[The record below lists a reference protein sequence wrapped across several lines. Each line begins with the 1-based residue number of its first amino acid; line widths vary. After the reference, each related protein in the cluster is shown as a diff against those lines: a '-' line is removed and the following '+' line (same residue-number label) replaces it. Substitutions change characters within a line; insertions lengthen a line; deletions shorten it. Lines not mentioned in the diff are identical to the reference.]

1 MDQTL
6 QALGGILLK
15 AIPTIVLVLI
25 LHFYLKRMLFAP
37 LERVLKQ
44 RDEAT
49 AGAAKAAEESF
60 QRAERRTA
68 EYESAIRDARAE
80 VYREQEEA
88 RKQLL
93 ADQDAHL
100 KNSRARVDALIQ
112 EAKTRIHAETEAA
125 RRSLTD
131 SAGVLADQI
140 ATTVMSG
147 RPS

>member
-68 EYESAIRDARAE
+68 EYESAIRDARSE
-80 VYREQEEA
+80 IYREQEEV
-88 RKQLL
+88 RKKML
-93 ADQDAHL
+93 ADQEAHL
-100 KNSRARVDALIQ
+100 KESRTRVDALIQ
-112 EAKTRIHAETEAA
+112 EARTRIQAEAESA
-125 RRSLTD
+125 RRSLAD
-131 SAGVLADQI
+131 SAGILADQI
-140 ATTVMSG
+140 ADTVMSG
-147 RPS
+147 RVS